1 MRQSLVS
8 LAVWALLLVSAISA
22 ASPQDS
28 PPPPGIS
35 AKGLVWQ
42 EFTAPDKS
50 FKLLFPAKPV
60 KQKVPAALKS
70 SGIDLGAY
78 RATLA
83 NLEFLVMY
91 MNLPY
96 PAEDAQTSKRLLDGG
111 RDLALADTKAQLLS
125 ENEMWLDD
133 HPGRELL
140 VKFPKTIM
148 RARIFLIEHRMYT
161 LGVLLPYDES
171 NQEVI
176 QDAVE
181 LMANRYFASFKK
193 LSPKK

>member
-1 MRQSLVS
+1 MRQSLAWLTVC
-8 LAVWALLLVSAISA
+8 ALPLLSAIST
-22 ASPQDS
+22 ASQN
-28 PPPPGIS
+28 PPPGIS
-35 AKGLVWQ
+35 ARELVWQ

-50 FKLLFPAKPV
+50 FKLMFPAKPV
-60 KQKVPAALKS
+60 KQKVPPDVKS
-70 SGIDLGAY
+70 SGIDIGAY
-78 RATLA
+78 KSTLA
-83 NLEFLVMY
+83 NLEFLLMY

-96 PAEDAQTSKRLLDGG
+96 ATEDAQTSKRLLDGG
-111 RDLALADTKAQLLS
+111 RDLALANTKAQLLS
-125 ENEMWLDD
+125 ETDMWLDD

-148 RARIFLIEHRMYT
+148 RARIFLLEHSMYT
-161 LGVLLPYDES
+161 LSVLLPYNES
-171 NQEVI
+171 NQKVI